1 MCNYRLII
9 LCLFVFFEPD
19 IATAQQGQDYT
30 FRHIDQSNGLL
41 HNNVLGIRQDA
52 KGFMWILTPNGLQRY
67 DGSRFVNYQ
76 GIANN
81 PLHGITNGA
90 GLYADNIKNE
100 VWVMKRNVIEKL
112 SLPTNKFIDYTPDQ
126 VIKDTT
132 FKFDSY
138 IGENNS
144 HWLLGQKGV
153 IFLKDGT
160 NKIGGAMLNIHPFN
174 LWEGNGIAVDSVH
187 NQTWLAVAQ
196 GLLLFD
202 GNTKRVFSEKYN
214 GINNTLLQLFGG
226 LHMSSRLLMIDSK
239 SNLWISTWSNFFY
252 RFNYITKKLITYNLS
267 AINKLPAN
275 KTEEDRTLLINAI
288 YEDSHAN
295 IWIATENAGL
305 LLYHTAT
312 DDFENIIVDKKNR
325 QGIQYNYKIYCI
337 TQDKE
342 QNIWLGTDDGI
353 SIFNPYNQYFKVI
366 QHEDNK
372 PSLPKKEI
380 LSYIQTNKGNILV
393 GTWGGG
399 IAVYTAHWKFIKNIV
414 FPLPFQYNMVWC
426 FMQLDDGN
434 IFIGCQH
441 GYIHVY
447 NPVTEI
453 IKTIQPPEMEKSTIR
468 CMAKDAGG
476 NVWFGLNNGKISEWE
491 KLQNKFYRYN
501 DSLQTGTNNGATV
514 FKLLIDKAQRFW
526 VSTERGFKQFDA
538 GKRIFTKEYLPEKDN
553 PSSISAITSQDIE
566 SLDDTTLAIGTIYG
580 GLNFFNTKTSSFS
593 HLTTSEGLPANSIY
607 ALKKDSEGY
616 LWFTTDYGLYKGK
629 PATKKFI
636 RYNMEP
642 GTINSS
648 FNSNNFYA
656 LKDGTWLTASTTEI
670 ICFEPA
676 ENLQK
681 NKNEKV
687 EITGLKIFDEAFF
700 VDSLLQANKPV
711 QLNYN
716 QNFITVEF
724 ALLHFSNLQQTKY
737 YYKLSDVNKDW
748 VSTDN
753 KSFASYTNL
762 VPGNYIFSVKAEN
775 DFGVSG
781 TTSFTIIISPPFW
794 QTWWFRLVGIVA
806 TGLIVYW
813 LIKKRI
819 SAIRHEAGL
828 KQKIAETEMMA
839 LRAQMN
845 PHFIFNCLNSIDN
858 LIQMEEKEKATL
870 YLSKFAKLIR
880 SILENST
887 KNTVPCW
894 KDMEALKLYLELEE
908 LRWDKKFTYQLTIS
922 NEVMDGDYKV
932 PPLIIQP
939 FVENAIHHGLLNKI
953 DGDKKLLISVLATN
967 NHIEYI
973 IEDNGVGRAK
983 AASYKQLNK
992 PAHQSMGMQITTDRI
1007 HLFNQK
1013 NNGSVII
1020 TDLVN
1025 EHQQPCGT
1033 KVTIALIN
1041 QP

>member
-1 MCNYRLII
+1 MCNYRLLI
-9 LCLFVFFEPD
+9 LCVFVFLKSVL
-19 IATAQQGQDYT
+19 ATAQQSKGYT
-30 FRHIDQSNGLL
+30 FRHIDQANGLL
-41 HNNVLGIRQDA
+41 HNNVLGITQDA

-67 DGSRFVNYQ
+67 DGSRFVNYH
-76 GIANN
+76 GIVNN
-81 PLHGITNGA
+81 PLNGSTNGA

-100 VWVMKRNVIEKL
+100 VWVMKKNVIEKL
-112 SLPTNKFIDYTPDQ
+112 SLPTNKIIDYIPDQ
-126 VIKDTT
+126 VIKDST

-138 IGENNS
+138 TGENNN

-153 IFLKDGT
+153 ILLKDST
-160 NKIGGAMLNIHPFN
+160 NKIGSAILNIHALN
-174 LWEGNGIAVDSVH
+174 LREGNGIAADSLH
-187 NQTWLAVAQ
+187 NQTWLTIAD

-202 GNTKRVFSEKYN
+202 GNTKKVFSKK
-214 GINNTLLQLFGG
+214 NNIIHNPLLQHFGTRNTPP
-226 LHMSSRLLMIDSK
+226 RLIMKDSK
-239 SNLWISTWSNFFY
+239 SNFWISTWGNLFY
-252 RFNYITKKLITYNLS
+252 RFDQHSQKLITYNLV
-267 AINKLPAN
+267 AINKWPSS

-288 YEDSHAN
+288 YEDNHAN

-305 LLYHTAT
+305 LLYHATT

-342 QNIWLGTDDGI
+342 QNIWLGTDNGI
-353 SIFNPYNQYFKVI
+353 SIFNPYNQCFKVI
-366 QHEDNK
+366 QHEENK
-372 PSLPKKEI
+372 PSMPKNEI
-380 LSYIQTNKGNILV
+380 LSYIQTITGNIIV

-399 IAVYTAHWKFIKNIV
+399 IAVYDAHWKFIKNIV
-414 FPLPFQYNMVWC
+414 FPAPFQYNMVWC

-447 NPVTEI
+447 DPVTEK
-453 IKTIQPPEMEKSTIR
+453 IKTIHPPELENFTIR

-476 NVWFGLNNGKISEWE
+476 NVWFGLNNGKVAEWQ

-501 DSLQTGTNNGATV
+501 DSLQTGTNNGAAV
-514 FKLLIDKAQRFW
+514 FKILIDKKQRFW
-526 VSTERGFKQFDA
+526 VSTERGFKQFDT
-538 GKRIFTKEYLPEKDN
+538 GKRMYTQVYLPDKKN
-553 PSSISAITSQDIE
+553 PSSISAISSQGIE

-580 GLNFFNTKTSSFS
+580 GLNLFNIKTASFS
-593 HLTTSEGLPANSIY
+593 HLTTSDGLPANSIY
-607 ALKKDSEGY
+607 ALKKDTEGY
-616 LWFTTDYGLYKGK
+616 LWFTTDYGLYKSQ

-642 GTINSS
+642 GVINSS

-676 ENLQK
+676 TNLQN
-681 NKNEKV
+681 NKNDKV
-687 EITGLKIFDEAFF
+687 QIAGFKIFDDAFF
-700 VDSLLQANKPV
+700 IDSLLQANKPV
-711 QLNYN
+711 QLSYK
-716 QNFITVEF
+716 QNFITIEF
-724 ALLHFSNLQQTKY
+724 ALLLFSNLQQTKY
-737 YYKLSDVNKDW
+737 YYKLTDVNKDW
-748 VSTDN
+748 VSADSKN
-753 KSFASYTNL
+753 FASYTNL
-762 VPGNYIFSVKAEN
+762 VPGNYTFSVKAEN
-775 DFGVSG
+775 DLGVSA
-781 TTSFTIIISPPFW
+781 TTSFAVIISPPFW
-794 QTWWFRLVGIVA
+794 QTWWFRLVGFLV
-806 TGLIVYW
+806 TGVIVYW

-887 KNTVPCW
+887 KNIVPCW
-894 KDMEALKLYLELEE
+894 KDMETLKLYLELEE
-908 LRWDKKFTYQLTIS
+908 LRWNKKFTYQLAIAD
-922 NEVMDGDYKV
+922 EVMDGDYKV

-953 DGDKKLLISVLATN
+953 EGDKTLLVSVLATH
-967 NHIEYI
+967 NHIQYI
-973 IEDNGVGRAK
+973 IEDNGVGRVK

-1007 HLFNQK
+1007 HLFNQS

-1020 TDLVN
+1020 TDLVD

-1033 KVTIALIN
+1033 RVTISLIN